1 MTVICRREA
10 DTSQISSLLTKVIII
25 FIYVSIWLQPNAIAM
40 IPRPVYSSDGPPELA
55 NSKIP
60 QGINISPRASIF
72 TSQSGFLFTITT
84 IKLCLHRISAIAA
97 APDLFLN
104 NMYKLRP
111 RTSTSSTGAKLG
123 AVALGVITG
132 SVMTL
137 NEVDDVIALVTH
149 GVDDVLQAYT
159 YLMNP
164 LEKQLK
170 RSMTKKGFRK
180 RIN

>member
-1 MTVICRREA
+1 VPA
-10 DTSQISSLLTKVIII
+10 
-25 FIYVSIWLQPNAIAM
+25 F
-40 IPRPVYSSDGPPELA
+40 
-55 NSKIP
+55 
-60 QGINISPRASIF
+60 F